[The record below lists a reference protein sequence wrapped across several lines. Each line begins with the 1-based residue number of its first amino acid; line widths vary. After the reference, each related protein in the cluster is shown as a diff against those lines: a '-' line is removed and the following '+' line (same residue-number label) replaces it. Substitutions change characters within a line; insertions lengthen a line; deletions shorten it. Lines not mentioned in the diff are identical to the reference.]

1 MGGNALK
8 KLSTSRLA
16 KEDYKKVET
25 DVIQRL
31 KKEEKRCFVPRY
43 FSDKESFG
51 DLDVVISNI
60 DKEFIEKIFSP
71 EEIFENGNIFSFSY
85 NFEDKIFQ
93 IDFIIVSEKNF
104 RFASFY
110 YSFGDT
116 GAIIGAMSKAWGLT
130 FSDKGLFHNFCYNFG
145 ESGTFIK
152 KIFLTDD
159 ISEALDSEGLYLS
172 KIVEKLFRLKIKI

>member
-1 MGGNALK
+1 MF
-8 KLSTSRLA
+8 LSFFFC
-16 KEDYKKVET
+16 
-25 DVIQRL
+25 DVFWLYNERHA
-31 KKEEKRCFVPRY
+31 
-43 FSDKESFG
+43 
-51 DLDVVISNI
+51 
-60 DKEFIEKIFSP
+60 
-71 EEIFENGNIFSFSY
+71 SFSY